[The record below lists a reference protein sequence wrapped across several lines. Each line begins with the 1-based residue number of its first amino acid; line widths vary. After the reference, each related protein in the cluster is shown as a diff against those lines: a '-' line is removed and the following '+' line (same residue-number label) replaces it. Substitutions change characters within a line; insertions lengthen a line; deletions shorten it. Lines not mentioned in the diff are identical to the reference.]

1 MGTKAA
7 KSSARELID
16 VQTPTGLAQADLELP
31 TSAPAGLLVLGHGAG
46 GGIDAPD
53 LKAMTAAA
61 REAGLAVARVRQ
73 PYSVAGR
80 RAPAPAPQLDTAWI
94 AVVGQLAAMLR
105 ADYPRLPIAVGGRSS
120 GARVAC
126 RTALATGA
134 VGVVALAFPLH
145 PPGHPEKSRAAE
157 LEAGVPLLV
166 LQGSRD
172 PFGGPAEFP
181 ADITIQ
187 EVTGADHRL
196 VGPPLETAIAAAM
209 SWLSP
214 LLVTAVSARGRL
226 RH

>member
-1 MGTKAA
+1 VPPKRRAH
-7 KSSARELID
+7 ELID
-16 VQTPTGLAQADLELP
+16 VHTPTGVAQADLELP
-31 TSAPAGLLVLGHGAG
+31 ATAPSGLLVLGHGAG

-61 REAGLAVARVRQ
+61 RDAGLAVARVRQ

-80 RAPAPAPQLDTAWI
+80 RAAAPAPQLDAAWI
-94 AVVGQLAAMLR
+94 AVVGQLATMLR

-145 PPGHPEKSRAAE
+145 PPGHPEKSRAGE
-157 LEAGVPLLV
+157 LEPGVPLLV

-181 ADITIQ
+181 AGTTIH

-196 VGPPLETAIAAAM
+196 IGPPLAAAIATAVSWLAPLLAAAM
-209 SWLSP
+209 S
-214 LLVTAVSARGRL
+214 AKGR
-226 RH
+226 RRR